1 VVKSFEHLSNAQI
14 EQYGT
19 DSFSDPSNAP
29 AMEAHLEDCADCRN
43 RVLEHQRAR
52 FALLANDSVKA
63 VPTGGCVSE
72 DELRKLAAGVIAP
85 EQALTMTHHVAQCEH
100 CAPILRAFA
109 EDFSDDLSPEEIK
122 SENEML
128 AQLKSSSAK
137 WQKHVAG
144 QAQRANR
151 SRASNSL
158 GLTSEPLTPRPGG
171 WSLRWIL
178 VPAAVAA
185 TALIAFGIWYANHDT
200 PEKVEK
206 LLAQAY
212 TEQRTMEYRWPGAE
226 WGPVRVTRG
235 AGQSHLSRPAAQ
247 LEAEKILAEHQSGD
261 AADPDWRTAKAEAE
275 LLDNN
280 PEAAIADLNQAAAVN
295 AGSIKSET
303 LLAIAY
309 AQKSDQMDDRTSR
322 EKALEILTRLMNR
335 KSNGERRVLL
345 YNRAIV
351 YEHLGQPDKALAD
364 RMELA
369 KWENHGAWAD
379 EARKKIEGH
388 SPDRQ

>member
-19 DSFSDPSNAP
+19 DSFSEPSNAP

-185 TALIAFGIWYANHDT
+185 TALIAFGLWYANHDT

-235 AGQSHLSRPAAQ
+235 AGQSHLPRPAAQ
-247 LEAEKILAEHQSGD
+247 LEAERILAEHQGNSSS
-261 AADPDWRTAKAEAE
+261 DPKWLTVKAEAE
-275 LLDNN
+275 LQKGEL
-280 PEAAIADLNQAAAVN
+280 PAAISDLAAALSRDP
-295 AGSIKSET
+295 GSIRIKL

-309 AQKSDQMDDRTSR
+309 AQQGEISGDRASSEQSLVLLDDFQDSQYANAARFNRGLVLKQLNLQDKSREEFDSLVHEETQPSWRPEDRTR
-322 EKALEILTRLMNR
+322 GAKAN
-335 KSNGERRVLL
+335 
-345 YNRAIV
+345 
-351 YEHLGQPDKALAD
+351 
-364 RMELA
+364 
-369 KWENHGAWAD
+369 
-379 EARKKIEGH
+379 
-388 SPDRQ
+388 